1 MKGAK
6 RTIVILGLAL
16 ASCRGP
22 VFSPTATPQAVHVRL
37 WATTAAAPLLQDAL
51 AAYRPAQT
59 LPVVESA
66 TLSWATVQQRLLAG
80 DVPFALTSYVSPSA
94 SLWAA
99 PVGWDGIAVV
109 VHTSNDVPALTLAQV
124 RQLFQGQIQSWDE
137 VGGPS
142 LAVTVVSREDGS
154 GTRRNFE
161 AQVMGRARVTW
172 GARLALS
179 SEGVLAIVRSTPGAV
194 GYVSMAYLEAGVR
207 AVPLQRSAETAPQ
220 RPTPQAVS
228 AGTYPLRAP
237 LLIVGARPPE
247 PDSYYYGWIA
257 WLQSDA
263 GQAVVARRYAPLRA
277 PVPAAAG

>member
-22 VFSPTATPQAVHVRL
+22 VFSPTATPQAVHVHL

-51 AAYRPAQT
+51 AAYHPAHM

-66 TLSWATVQQRLLAG
+66 TPNWATVQQRLLTG
-80 DVPFALTSYVSPSA
+80 EVPFALTSYVPPTA
-94 SLWAA
+94 TLWVA
-99 PVGWDGIAVV
+99 PLGWDGIAVV
-109 VHTSNDVPALTLAQV
+109 VHVSNDVPALTLAQV
-124 RQLFQGQIQSWDE
+124 RRLFQGQIRSWDE

-161 AQVMGRARVTW
+161 AQVMGEARVTW

-179 SEGVLAIVRSTPGAV
+179 SAGMLEIVRSTPGAV
-194 GYVSMAYLEAGVR
+194 GYVSMAYLDESVR
-207 AVPLQRSAETAPQ
+207 AVPLQRAPDDAPQ
-220 RPTPQAVS
+220 LPTPQAVS
-228 AGTYPLRAP
+228 AGDYPLRAP
-237 LLIVGARPPE
+237 LLIVGTRPPE
-247 PDSYYYGWIA
+247 PDSYYYRWFA
-257 WLQSDA
+257 WLQSA
-263 GQAVVARRYAPLRA
+263 EGQRVVARRYAPLH
-277 PVPAAAG
+277 PLPAE